1 MKKSIDD
8 YVYVS
13 IFLTIVLLFIIYIIY
28 KILGQPQ
35 ITPCLI
41 YSRTGIY
48 CPGCGCTRA
57 FINMMQ
63 GNMIQSLEYN
73 PTVIYSTIVIVAYM
87 SSQSI
92 GRIFEIKEKR
102 YIMKYSSIYIYIG
115 IFILIGTCIIKNI
128 IR

>member
-13 IFLTIVLLFIIYIIY
+13 VFLTIVFLFIIYIIY

-35 ITPCLI
+35 ITQCLI
-41 YSRTGIY
+41 YNKTGIY

-57 FINMMQ
+57 FINMLQ
-63 GNMIQSLEYN
+63 GNIIQSLKYN
-73 PTVIYSTIVIVAYM
+73 PTVIYSTIVIVVYM

-92 GRIFEIKEKR
+92 GRIFRIKERK

-115 IFILIGTCIIKNI
+115 ISILIGTCIIKNI

>member
-13 IFLTIVLLFIIYIIY
+13 IFLTIVFLFIIYIIY
-28 KILGQPQ
+28 RMLGQPP
-35 ITPCLI
+35 ITQCLI
-41 YSRTGIY
+41 YNKTGIY

-57 FINMMQ
+57 FINMLQ
-63 GNMIQSLEYN
+63 GNIIQSLKYN
-73 PTVIYSTIVIVAYM
+73 PTVIYSTIVIGIYM

-92 GRIFEIKEKR
+92 GRIFGIKEER
-102 YIMKYSSIYIYIG
+102 YIMKYKPIYIYIG
-115 IFILIGTCIIKNI
+115 IVILMGTCIIKNI